1 MVYAARIGKKFH
13 EKETL
18 YHRRT
23 YRFNLFLSSATVK
36 CRNVT
41 RPTEINLT
49 SKLLSRISVK
59 IVNL

>member
-1 MVYAARIGKKFH
+1 MVYAAWIGKKFH
-13 EKETL
+13 EKEIS

-23 YRFNLFLSSATVK
+23 YRFNLFLSSVTVK
-36 CRNVT
+36 RRNVT

-49 SKLLSRISVK
+49 PELLSRISLK